1 MRSIVWRIPG
11 LKQLRRSGWLN
22 HKLRLG
28 YGAYW
33 GAFPSREDAVRFL
46 RPSRLATADNED
58 MAVMNVEAFSTVHSF
73 DWPIMF
79 FMMDF
84 KRRGRLTTVTDLGG
98 HLGVKYHAFRKFL
111 ALPKDTSWQVVD
123 VPAVCK
129 EGRRRQRS
137 GETSLQYFEDPEKTA
152 PCDVLLCSGVL
163 QYLDYSLVEA
173 VARLP
178 SRPRLILLN
187 KVAISRDSA
196 FYTLESLGR
205 SRIPYHVTTI
215 ADLDRAR
222 DALGYRL
229 LSRWSIPDR
238 IFEAATA
245 NGKQSIESIGEVW
258 IANGITEDASPGI
271 DTETSLSHS
280 Y

>member
-1 MRSIVWRIPG
+1 
-11 LKQLRRSGWLN
+11 
-22 HKLRLG
+22 
-28 YGAYW
+28 
-33 GAFPSREDAVRFL
+33 
-46 RPSRLATADNED
+46 

-73 DWPIMF
+73 DWPVMF
-79 FMMDF
+79 FMMDL

-111 ALPKDTSWQVVD
+111 DLPKDTSWQVVD

-137 GETSLQYFEDPEKTA
+137 GETSLQYFEDSEKTA

-163 QYLDYSLVEA
+163 QYLDYSLAEA

-187 KVAISRDSA
+187 KVAISKGSA

-205 SRIPYHVTTI
+205 ARIPYHVTTI

-222 DALGYRL
+222 EALGYRL

-238 IFEAATA
+238 TAEAATA
-245 NGKQSIESIGEVW
+245 KGKQLIESIGEAW
-258 IANGITEDASPGI
+258 INTAIAEEASPEI
-271 DTETSLSHS
+271 ESDTSLSLGS
-280 Y
+280 

>member
-1 MRSIVWRIPG
+1 MWSIVWRIPG
-11 LKQLRRSGWLN
+11 LKQVRRSGWLN
-22 HKLRLG
+22 HKLLLG
-28 YGAYW
+28 FGAYW
-33 GAFPSREDAVRFL
+33 GAFARREDAVRFL

-73 DWPIMF
+73 DWPVMF
-79 FMMDF
+79 FLADF
-84 KRRGRLTTVTDLGG
+84 KRRGWLNTVTDLGG

-111 ALPKDTSWQVVD
+111 DLPKDTSWQVVD

-129 EGRRRQRS
+129 EGRRRQAS

-173 VARLP
+173 VGRLP
-178 SRPRLILLN
+178 SRPSLILLN

-205 SRIPYHVTTI
+205 TRIPYHVTTI

-222 DALGYRL
+222 EALGYRL

-238 IFEAATA
+238 TAEAATA
-245 NGKQSIESIGEVW
+245 KGKQSIESIGEAW
-258 IANGITEDASPGI
+258 TNKAIAEEASPGV
-271 DTETSLSHS
+271 DTDMSLSLS
-280 Y
+280 S